1 MPFYR
6 CKALQNV
13 CLVGFFCL
21 FFLSGCSMPGMHLNI
36 KNKEIKNTK
45 NESILN
51 KVNIYYLDS
60 SVINKVRKKEVKA
73 KTNEQLQ
80 TDINNYSYIVGPT
93 DVLNITVWNH
103 PELTIPQGPDR
114 TPEEAGTRVHADGRI
129 FYPYV
134 GFIHVAGHKLSY
146 IQSVLT
152 KKLARY
158 IEMPQIEVSVAAYK
172 SKQVYVTGSVKLPG
186 EQAITDKALT
196 LLLAINKA
204 RGFSADAD
212 WHDVTV
218 TRNNNVI
225 HLSAYDLIQNG
236 DLTQNILLK
245 NNDIIH
251 IANNDDLKVFV
262 MGEVNNPQ
270 TLQIDRSGMNLTEA
284 LSTVGG
290 INEIS
295 ADAEGV
301 FVIRMNKEDKE
312 NKVADI
318 YQLNMKSAAAMII
331 ANQFELNPQDII
343 YVTASPMGGWNRV
356 MAQVL
361 PTITNFTTL
370 TQGVNYYTDL
380 K

>member
-1 MPFYR
+1 
-6 CKALQNV
+6 
-13 CLVGFFCL
+13 
-21 FFLSGCSMPGMHLNI
+21 MPGMHLNI
-36 KNKEIKNTK
+36 KSKGLKNTK
-45 NESILN
+45 NESILS
-51 KVNIYYLDS
+51 KVNVYYLDS
-60 SVINKVRKKEVKA
+60 SVINKIRKKEVKA
-73 KTNEQLQ
+73 KTNEELQ

-114 TPEEAGTRVHADGRI
+114 TPEESGTRVHADGRI

-134 GFIHVAGHKLSY
+134 GFIHVAGHELSY
-146 IQSVLT
+146 IQNVLT
-152 KKLARY
+152 NKLARY

-172 SKQVYVTGSVKLPG
+172 SKQVYVTGSVKCPG

-204 RGFSADAD
+204 MGFSADAD
-212 WHDVTV
+212 WHNVTV

-301 FVIRMNKEDKE
+301 FVIRMNNENKN
-312 NKVADI
+312 NKVANI
-318 YQLNMKSAAAMII
+318 YQLNMKNAAAMIL
-331 ANQFELNPQDII
+331 ANQFELKSQDII

-356 MAQVL
+356 MTQVL